1 MKSIEE
7 LYSEAL
13 KGKLL
18 SANEI
23 KWIMQKAIEVLVK
36 EPNVKYLSASITIVG
51 DIHGYKYIK

>member
-13 KGKLL
+13 KGKLF

-23 KWIMQKAIEVLVK
+23 KWIMQKAIEILVK
-36 EPNVKYLSASITIVG
+36 EPNVKYLNASITIVG
-51 DIHGYKYIK
+51 DIHGYENLI

>member
-18 SANEI
+18 SCNEI
-23 KWIMQKAIEVLVK
+23 KWVMQKAIEVLVK

-51 DIHGYKYIK
+51 DIHG